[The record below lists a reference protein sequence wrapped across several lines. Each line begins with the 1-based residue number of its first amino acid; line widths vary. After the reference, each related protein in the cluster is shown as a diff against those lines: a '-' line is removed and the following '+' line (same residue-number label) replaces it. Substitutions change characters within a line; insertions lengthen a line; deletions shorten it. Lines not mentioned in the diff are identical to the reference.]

1 VRAATHR
8 PHLTAMEQH
17 ECEAIAAA
25 LADAD
30 GNKAAAA
37 EALGIS
43 RSTLYRKL
51 DAYGLQLD
59 RRAW

>member
-1 VRAATHR
+1 
-8 PHLTAMEQH
+8 MEQH
-17 ECEAIAAA
+17 ECEAIASA
-25 LADAD
+25 LASAD

-37 EALGIS
+37 SALGIS

-51 DAYGLQLD
+51 EAYGLQLD